1 MSVNIVSGLFPPV
14 RHPWCS
20 LAVDEPRLEG
30 VESCVEGSEETG
42 PDGRQNHD
50 EGALGNY

>member
-20 LAVDEPRLEG
+20 LAVDEPWFEW